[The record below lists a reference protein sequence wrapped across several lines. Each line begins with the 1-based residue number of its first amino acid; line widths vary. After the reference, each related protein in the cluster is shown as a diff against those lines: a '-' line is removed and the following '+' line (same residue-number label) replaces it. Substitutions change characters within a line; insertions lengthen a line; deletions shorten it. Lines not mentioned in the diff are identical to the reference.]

1 MKNISN
7 FLAAYFLQDSF
18 LQKNVI
24 SRWEICYFLW
34 NNILKFSS
42 IINNHRVTRFHT
54 NKWFIIGGFTLGA
67 EFFVS
72 ILFLWKS
79 EKLSNFLFKYVCF
92 LGGFYG
98 ICFPEKCIP
107 EFSRLFTFVNWLLS
121 SFSQVSNFAK
131 INEKFAPANIS
142 TPKSHKFAQVSKI
155 LMLMFKDTI
164 FLIIFENNR

>member
-1 MKNISN
+1 M
-7 FLAAYFLQDSF
+7 
-18 LQKNVI
+18 QKNVI

-42 IINNHRVTRFHT
+42 VINNRRFTRFHT
-54 NKWFIIGGFTLGA
+54 SKWFIIGGFTLGA

-72 ILFLWKS
+72 TLFLSVS

-92 LGGFYG
+92 LGVFYG

-131 INEKFAPANIS
+131 INEKFAIS
-142 TPKSHKFAQVSKI
+142 IPKSHKFSKVSKI